1 MEKRKE
7 YLQDGILLCLL
18 YALALWFLRDVRFG
32 YTGDDQVYRTSIEAW
47 GSWGNWI
54 RAYYHGNSGR
64 VLIHSLLILLLNG
77 PLWVYKAV
85 TAAVLTGTWVMIR
98 KYSGIGTDHQLK
110 QLLVAAGAVAMF
122 FLIPPEIRHDSTKWM
137 SGALNYLYPVCML
150 LICLYPFFLC
160 IQGKPIGKGWKL
172 LAAAAVPLCA
182 NMEQAG
188 AVLAAMGIVCLCCCG
203 LMKTPVRKRD
213 RNYLLA
219 LWAVDL
225 TVALIGYCAPGNALR
240 REAEMGALAGYG
252 MLTLGDTLVMGV
264 QTVLRHF
271 YSFRGLFLWAVPTGI
286 AFVTFLWKKQWKNML
301 LALVCLVLTAG
312 QNIIMRKAF
321 DIEFV
326 HPYNWAYVIWLV
338 FTLALLFYTGYVISL
353 CVPDRAQQV
362 WYLFLYYGAVAAV
375 VITCLSP
382 TLYISAVRTCYIA
395 CILMAVISV
404 KLGALFLRDQG
415 AAKPSLC
422 RGLSLG
428 IGAAVTA
435 CVLGLFLLGVYRT
448 ETVELAHY
456 QEAPGY
462 PVENVQLQADRGT
475 LTASVSVEPFAFV
488 AENWCSGNLDTY
500 DVDLQLGVLEEATGK
515 IRLVKTCLNPIY
527 PVMKTYP
534 DDRVDITGYF
544 ADKLL
549 LNEGQQYVIV
559 YQTHDGS
566 LYYRVLP
573 EVLEKRK

>member
-1 MEKRKE
+1 MGAVKNRNN
-7 YLQDGILLCLL
+7 ILLKGLMLCLL
-18 YALALWFLRDVRFG
+18 YALALWYFRDVRFG
-32 YTGDDQVYRTSIEAW
+32 YTGDDQVYRTSIAIW

-64 VLIHSLLILLLNG
+64 VLIHGLLILLLNG
-77 PLWVYKAV
+77 PLWVYKALA
-85 TAAVLTGTWVMIR
+85 AAVLTGTWVMLW
-98 KYSGIGTDHQLK
+98 KYSDIGMSDRWK
-110 QLLVAAGAVAMF
+110 QFLVAAAVPVVF
-122 FLIPPEIRHDSTKWM
+122 FLIPSEIRHDSTKWM
-137 SGALNYLYPVCML
+137 SGALNYMYPVCLL

-160 IQGKPIGKGWKL
+160 IQGKPISTGWKL
-172 LAAAAVPLCA
+172 LAVAAVPLCA
-182 NMEQAG
+182 NMEQAA

-203 LMKTPVRKRD
+203 LMKTPVRRQD
-213 RNYLLA
+213 RYYLLV

-225 TVALIGYCAPGNALR
+225 TIALIGYCAPGNALR
-240 REAEMGALAGYG
+240 RETEMGALAGYG
-252 MLTLGDTLVMGV
+252 MLSLGDTLVMGV

-271 YSFRGLFLWAVPTGI
+271 YSFRGLFLWAVPAGI
-286 AFVTFLWKKQWKNML
+286 AFVTFLRKKQRKNML
-301 LALVCLVLTAG
+301 LALICLVLTAG

-353 CVPDRAQQV
+353 CMPDKAQQV

-375 VITCLSP
+375 VVTCLSP

-395 CILMAVISV
+395 CILLALISV
-404 KLGALFLRDQG
+404 KLGALFLQNQER
-415 AAKPSLC
+415 AKPSLC
-422 RGLSLG
+422 RNLCLG

-435 CVLGLFLLGVYRT
+435 GVIGLFLLGVYRT
-448 ETVELAHY
+448 EIVEVTSY
-456 QEAPGY
+456 QQAPGY
-462 PVENVQLQADRGT
+462 PVENVQLQENRGT

-515 IRLVKTCLNPIY
+515 ILLVKTCLNPVY
-527 PVMKTYP
+527 PVMETYP
-534 DDRVDITGYF
+534 NDRVDITGYF

-549 LNEGQQYVIV
+549 LDDGQQYVIV

-566 LYYRVLP
+566 LYYRVFP
-573 EVLEKRK
+573 EV